1 MATVYY
7 IRTRKTRSCFL
18 DSLEGEVQDAVLE
31 LEPNQITER
40 NRVKTIFDRLNKIYK
55 KDELTQ
61 KYNALEAFE
70 AYKQ

>member
-1 MATVYY
+1 M
-7 IRTRKTRSCFL
+7 RKKNL
-18 DSLEGEVQDAVLE
+18 WNMIAEAK
-31 LEPNQITER
+31 ITDR
-40 NRVKTIFDRLNKIYK
+40 NRVKTIIDRLNKIYK